1 MSTPKSMTIQ
11 SKLLWCALAPLVV
24 LCAPMVHGQTPAQ
37 MPLLTKAGAAVAPN
51 VMLTMD
57 DSGSMQFQH
66 MPETQFAPT
75 NVAAITNP
83 VGGNQVRIDPND
95 TYQTDFLRGTVPG
108 DLNSSNY
115 VAKALRSPDTNT
127 IFYNP
132 EIQYKPWLTSDG
144 VTRLPNSPVA
154 TAYEN
159 PLVRTLAAGTFTNL
173 TATVAVTG
181 RTFVNA
187 TAMVN
192 GQTYRIETRS
202 PNGASLTNFTAF
214 GAANNNIGTTFVKA
228 GGAGTGNG
236 LVSPVASLGINPNGW
251 CYANTFN
258 VTGNS
263 ASDGCMNVGAVGGGY
278 SFTHDPGVYFRL
290 NKAAGAYL
298 AVNNAA
304 NYTGYSINGVP
315 AGRFVPG
322 RQYKI
327 TTTGSTTFTLIG
339 AANNAV
345 GTVFTATGAGTGTGT
360 ATQESFTKFAGRA
373 DCAGAVCTNADERQ
387 NFANWYSYYRSRNLL
402 ARGSLME
409 AFGVEATP
417 VNAGSF
423 VIGSSYVITSLG
435 STSFTTIGAASNTV
449 DTIFTATGAGTGTG
463 TARPIAMRLGFG
475 RINKAAATVD
485 GVSTTVLESNTAT
498 YGGGGVRDFNFAR
511 KGQLFKW
518 LEDLPASGGT
528 PLVTALQSVG
538 EYYSRTD
545 TRGPWTNNP
554 AVSSNVVASNKT
566 CRRSYNI
573 MMTDGYWNG
582 ATVAVGNQDNTDGTT
597 ITGFGASYKYL
608 PVRPYRDAWSETLA
622 DVAMKYWKTDL
633 QPATAN
639 AVPTVAENTSF
650 WQNMTSFTVGL
661 GVKGTLDPAVDLPA
675 LTAGTKNW
683 PQAVAGG
690 TAANVDDL
698 WHAAMNSRGKYFS
711 AKDPQEL
718 STAIRTALA
727 GATGGAG
734 ATAGV
739 ATAASLLSAGNR
751 KYIPS
756 FNPGSWDGEIQA
768 FPVDASGVAS
778 NIALWSAAERMPA
791 WGSRNIV
798 TWDSTST
805 TWAGVAF
812 DFASIPAA
820 GLTDIGTLSTTPT
833 STTQQLID
841 YVKGDHSQEGTGFPF
856 RTRINAAGQPFI
868 LGDIVNANPVLI
880 KSNFDGA
887 YIDPAFGGAGAY
899 TTFKAAKAAR
909 TAVLFAGSN
918 DGMLHAFRDSLGASA
933 STDGT
938 EIFAYVPRAV
948 YANLNKL
955 ADKNYG
961 TTSTLQHQY
970 FVDGALHEADAFVK
984 APGASS
990 ASWRNYL
997 FGSLGAG
1004 GRAVFALDVTNSTSM
1019 NASSVRWELS
1029 SVEDEDI
1036 GYVTSPIKVG
1046 VLANGRWVA
1055 VFGNG
1060 VGSTNGKAVLFVV
1073 DIENAASSNAA
1084 TRSAA
1089 IQKLVLESA
1098 GSNGLGGVTLIPD
1111 PVSGRTDL
1119 IYVGDQKGT
1128 LWKIKYNT
1136 STNVFAIDSASAT
1149 GLFTAKDSLNAAQPI
1164 SASPAVFRNDLG
1176 GYMVLF
1182 GTGKLFTTADA
1193 SDTSTQ
1199 SVYAVWDKDAGAS
1212 AIVDS
1217 VSRPM
1222 SRSNLSVRT
1231 LTAFNG
1237 TGGASSTVFYSA
1249 TGSAVDYSSTSRGWY
1264 MDLSSS
1270 ITGGRVIYPA
1280 QVAGYKTALLSSVA
1294 PVQGTPAACESGK
1307 GTALNLLVPVEQGTN
1322 PTNRSFDTNGDGI
1335 ANSSDSLAAGYA
1347 TTADGVDAIVSA
1359 AGVSGASRLTDV
1371 GGGGPEGDCTGAVC
1385 SKKGQKTVPSPLCP
1399 EPNTCLSSVQSA
1411 TLALPICVD
1420 CGSGGTRVWRRIINP
1435 PIR

>member
-1 MSTPKSMTIQ
+1 MSAPKFMKTR
-11 SKLLWCALAPLVV
+11 SKAILCALAPL
-24 LCAPMVHGQTPAQ
+24 LLMCTPMVHGQTPAQ

-51 VMLTMD
+51 VILTMD

-75 NVAAITNP
+75 NIAVVTNP
-83 VGGNQVRIDPND
+83 VGGNQVRIDPAD
-95 TYQTDFLRGTVPG
+95 TYQTVYLRGTVPG
-108 DLNSSNY
+108 DLKSTNY
-115 VAKALRSPDTNT
+115 IAKALRSPDTNT

-132 EIQYKPWLTSDG
+132 EIRYLPWLTSDG

-159 PLVRTLAAGTFTNL
+159 PLVRTLVAGTVVDL
-173 TATVAVTG
+173 TAKTAVVG

-192 GQTYRIETRS
+192 GVSYRIESRS
-202 PNGASLTNFTAF
+202 PTGASTTSFTAF
-214 GAANNNIGTTFVKA
+214 GAANNNIGTTFTKS
-228 GGAGTGNG
+228 GGVATGNG
-236 LVSPVASLGINPNGW
+236 IVSLTASTGTNATGW

-258 VTGNS
+258 VSGNSTGN
-263 ASDGCMNVGAVGGGY
+263 GCMAVGAIGGGY
-278 SFTHDPGVYFRL
+278 TFTHDPGVYFRL
-290 NKAAGAYL
+290 NITSGAYT
-298 AVNNAA
+298 AVDNAA
-304 NYTGYSINGVP
+304 NYSGYSINSVT
-315 AGRFVPG
+315 AGSFVIG

-327 TTTGSTTFTLIG
+327 TTTGSTFFTLIG
-339 AANNAV
+339 ASSNAV
-345 GTVFTATGAGTGTGT
+345 GTVFTATGVGTGTGT
-360 ATQESFTKFAGRA
+360 ASQFAFTKYSGRT
-373 DCAGAVCTNADERQ
+373 DCVGATCTLDEERQ
-387 NFANWYSYYRSRNLL
+387 NYANWFSYYRSRNLL

-409 AFGVEATP
+409 AFGVEAAP
-417 VNAGSF
+417 VAAGTF
-423 VIGSSYVITSLG
+423 VIGSSYVITSVG
-435 STSFTTIGAASNTV
+435 STSFTAIGASANTV

-475 RINKAAATVD
+475 RINKGSATVD
-485 GVSTTVLESNTAT
+485 GISTTVLESNTAT

-511 KGQLFKW
+511 KAQLFKW
-518 LEDLPASGGT
+518 LEDLPADGGT
-528 PLVTALQSVG
+528 PLVTAMRAVG

-545 TRGPWTNNP
+545 TRGPWTNDP
-554 AVSSNVVASNKT
+554 AVSSNVVSENKT

-582 ATVAVGNQDNTDGTT
+582 ATVAVGNQDNTDGST
-597 ITGFGASYKYL
+597 ITGLGASYKYI
-608 PVRPYRDAWSETLA
+608 PVRPYLDTWSETLA

-650 WQNMTSFTVGL
+650 WQNMTNFTVGL

-675 LTAGTKNW
+675 LTAGTKTW
-683 PQAVAGG
+683 PQAIAGG
-690 TAANVDDL
+690 TGANVDDL
-698 WHAAMNSRGKYFS
+698 WHAALNSRGKYFS

-718 STAIRTALA
+718 SSAIRTALA

-768 FPVDASGVAS
+768 FPIDASGVAT
-778 NIALWSAAERMPA
+778 NIAQWSASERMPP

-798 TWDSTST
+798 TWDPTAT
-805 TWAGVAF
+805 TWAGIPFDWVSMPTASQAALGSVA
-812 DFASIPAA
+812 A
-820 GLTDIGTLSTTPT
+820 TYTTLFINF
-833 STTQQLID
+833 L
-841 YVKGDHSQEGTGFPF
+841 KGDHTQEGTGFPF
-856 RTRINAAGQPFI
+856 RKRLNTAGLPFI

-887 YIDPAFGGAGAY
+887 YIDPAFGGVTAY

-933 STDGT
+933 STDGE

-948 YANLNKL
+948 YADLYKL

-961 TTSTLQHQY
+961 TTSLLQHQY
-970 FVDGALHEADAFVK
+970 FVDGPLHEADAYVN
-984 APGASS
+984 APGASTP
-990 ASWRNYL
+990 SWRNYL

-1004 GRAVFALDVTNSTSM
+1004 GRAVFALDVTDSTSM
-1019 NASSVRWELS
+1019 GPSSVRWELS

-1036 GYVTSPIKVG
+1036 GYMTTPVKVG
-1046 VLANGRWVA
+1046 VLASGRWVA

-1060 VGSTNGKAVLFVV
+1060 FGSTNGKAVLFVV

-1084 TRSAA
+1084 TRAAA
-1089 IQKLVLESA
+1089 IQKLVLDSA
-1098 GSNGLGGVTLIPD
+1098 GSNGLGGVTLIPN

-1136 STNVFAIDSASAT
+1136 STNLFAVDAASTT
-1149 GLFTAKDSLNAAQPI
+1149 GLFTAKDPLNAPQPI
-1164 SASPAVFRNDLG
+1164 TASPAVFRNDLG

-1182 GTGKLFTTADA
+1182 GTGKLFSTADS

-1199 SVYAVWDKDAGAS
+1199 SVYGVWDKDAGAT
-1212 AIVDS
+1212 AVVDS
-1217 VSRPM
+1217 VPRPM
-1222 SRSNLSVRT
+1222 TRSNLSVRT
-1231 LTAFNG
+1231 LTSFAG
-1237 TGGASSTVFYSA
+1237 TGGASSSVFYSA
-1249 TGSAVDYSSTSRGWY
+1249 SGSTVDYSSTSRGWY
-1264 MDLSSS
+1264 MDLSPA
-1270 ITGGRVIYPA
+1270 ITGGRVIYPS
-1280 QVAGYKTALLSSVA
+1280 QVVGYKTALLSSVA

-1307 GTALNLLVPVEQGTN
+1307 GSALNLLVPVEQGNN
-1322 PTNRSFDTNGDGI
+1322 PTNHSFDTNGDGI
-1335 ANSSDSLAAGYA
+1335 ANGSDSVAVGYA
-1347 TTADGVDAIVSA
+1347 TTADGVDAVVSS
-1359 AGVSGASRLTDV
+1359 AGVSGGNRLTDV

-1385 SKKGQKTVPSPLCP
+1385 SKKGQKSVPSPLCP

-1435 PIR
+1435 PVR